1 MEKVRQNGFDWF
13 KGCACIAVILIHYY
27 FPNNIGIGIR
37 TISRFAVPVFFMV
50 SGYFMLSGEENVC
63 DRARTIKKIKHII
76 LILFTSAIF
85 YFFFDII
92 RNLITHWGGKS
103 FYEYIRTT
111 ITGWAVLK
119 FFITNDPFRYAHL
132 WFLMALAYCYIFML
146 LFDKI
151 YPRKLVNCF
160 PVLLLLFLVFGLWGN
175 RMHIQTSLYDKIYF
189 KNLFI
194 LRALPFFLAGMWL
207 RKNYDTVKAW
217 TISEKSLIIAI
228 FFGSLLS
235 LGERKFFVESQFY
248 LRTYIVAGAMMIYAM
263 KYNQRFHENSL
274 LTYAGRELSMY
285 VYIIHIAV
293 GHTVNI
299 VAMKIGID
307 MQKFLYVN
315 MFFVLILSVLISQ
328 GIVYI
333 KNNYVKMRGKR

>member
-1 MEKVRQNGFDWF
+1 
-13 KGCACIAVILIHYY
+13 
-27 FPNNIGIGIR
+27 
-37 TISRFAVPVFFMV
+37 
-50 SGYFMLSGEENVC
+50 
-63 DRARTIKKIKHII
+63 
-76 LILFTSAIF
+76 
-85 YFFFDII
+85 
-92 RNLITHWGGKS
+92 
-103 FYEYIRTT
+103 
-111 ITGWAVLK
+111 
-119 FFITNDPFRYAHL
+119 
-132 WFLMALAYCYIFML
+132 
-146 LFDKI
+146 
-151 YPRKLVNCF
+151 
-160 PVLLLLFLVFGLWGN
+160 
-175 RMHIQTSLYDKIYF
+175 
-189 KNLFI
+189 
-194 LRALPFFLAGMWL
+194 MWL

-248 LRTYIVAGAMMIYAM
+248 LGTYIVAGAMMIYAM

-285 VYIIHIAV
+285 VYIIHIAI

-315 MFFVLILSVLISQ
+315 VFFVLILSVLISQ

>member
-50 SGYFMLSGEENVC
+50 SGYFMLSGEEKVC

-111 ITGWAVLK
+111 ITGRAVLK

-146 LFDKI
+146 LF
-151 YPRKLVNCF
+151 PC
-160 PVLLLLFLVFGLWGN
+160 
-175 RMHIQTSLYDKIYF
+175 
-189 KNLFI
+189 NLS
-194 LRALPFFLAGMWL
+194 PE
-207 RKNYDTVKAW
+207 
-217 TISEKSLIIAI
+217 ISELLSCIAI
-228 FFGSLLS
+228 AFFSIWT
-235 LGERKFFVESQFY
+235 LGKQDAYTDVF
-248 LRTYIVAGAMMIYAM
+248 I
-263 KYNQRFHENSL
+263 
-274 LTYAGRELSMY
+274 
-285 VYIIHIAV
+285 
-293 GHTVNI
+293 
-299 VAMKIGID
+299 
-307 MQKFLYVN
+307 
-315 MFFVLILSVLISQ
+315 
-328 GIVYI
+328 
-333 KNNYVKMRGKR
+333 